1 MTNYIVQYETTRGWI
16 CIHQGADIELAKE
29 WLEFFSTE
37 HPFTNV
43 RLITE

>member
-16 CIHQGADIELAKE
+16 CIHQGADLELARE
-29 WLEFFSTE
+29 WLEFYSAE

-43 RLITE
+43 RLVTE